1 MLKVTSFVLFLS
13 CLATGA
19 QGAAT
24 ALKAEPLPLPGG
36 PSPIL
41 MDYLAYDATTGRLWV
56 PAGNTG
62 RVDVVETA
70 TGKVQAVEGFPT
82 AQRGTRTVGPSS
94 ASVGAGVVYIGNR
107 ADSSICVVEAKSLRQ
122 QGCAK
127 LEAAPDGIAY
137 VASTKELWVTA
148 PREKAIIILDVTT
161 STPSVKA
168 QLPVGGQPEGY
179 AVDDRRGI
187 FYTNLEDKDVTL
199 AIDVRGRKVKSQ
211 SQPKCGQ
218 AGPRGIALD
227 ENREQLFVACTDRVS
242 VLSTKTGALLAQ
254 AETGAGVDNP
264 DYLPSRHLLYIASGK
279 TAALTVFAVAANGS
293 LEKVAVAETAPGCRV
308 VAVDGRGS
316 AFLPDSAGGRLLV
329 VKPPP

>member
-1 MLKVTSFVLFLS
+1 MLKVGSFVLFFS
-13 CLATGA
+13 CFAPGA
-19 QGAAT
+19 EAAT
-24 ALKAEPLPLPGG
+24 VSLKAEPLPLPGG

-62 RVDVVETA
+62 RVDVVETSS
-70 TGKVQAVEGFPT
+70 GKVQAVEGFPT
-82 AQRGTRTVGPSS
+82 ALRGTRTVGPSS

-107 ADSSICVVEAKSLRQ
+107 ADSSICAVDAKSLRQ
-122 QGCAK
+122 RGCAK
-127 LEAAPDGIAY
+127 LEAVPDGIAY

-148 PREKAIIILDVTT
+148 PREKAIIILDVS
-161 STPSVKA
+161 STPRVKA

-199 AIDVRGRKVKSQ
+199 AIDVRARKIKSQ
-211 SQPKCGQ
+211 SQPKCGE

-227 ENREQLFVACTDRVS
+227 ESREQLFVACTDRVS
-242 VLSTKTGALLAQ
+242 VLSTKSGALLAQ

-293 LEKVAVAETAPGCRV
+293 LEKVGVAETAPGCRV
-308 VAVDGRGS
+308 VAVDAKGS